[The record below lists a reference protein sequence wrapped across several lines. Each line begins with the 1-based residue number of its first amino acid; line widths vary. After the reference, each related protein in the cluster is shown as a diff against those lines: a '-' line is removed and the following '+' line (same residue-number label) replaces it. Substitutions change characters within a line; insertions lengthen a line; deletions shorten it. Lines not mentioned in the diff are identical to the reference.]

1 MFAHVASVLKGKDM
15 KSEHT
20 KSMSDAEI
28 KDLREE
34 VSKMNEEQLA
44 EFRNGFDP
52 DEMGFHG
59 EEGEIE

>member
-1 MFAHVASVLKGKDM
+1 M

-34 VSKMNEEQLA
+34 VSKMDEEQLA
-44 EFRNGFDP
+44 EFRNSFDP

>member
-1 MFAHVASVLKGKDM
+1 M

-34 VSKMNEEQLA
+34 VAQMDEEQLA
-44 EFRNGFDP
+44 EFRNSFDP
-52 DEMGFHG
+52 DEMGFYG
-59 EEGEIE
+59 EEGEVE